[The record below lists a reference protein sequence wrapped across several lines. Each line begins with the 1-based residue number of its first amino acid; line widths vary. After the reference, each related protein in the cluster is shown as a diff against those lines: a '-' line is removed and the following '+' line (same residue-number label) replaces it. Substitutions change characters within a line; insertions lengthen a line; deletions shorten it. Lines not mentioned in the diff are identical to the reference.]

1 MSHQK
6 DRMSPE
12 MANVLGYMAS
22 VFIVGS
28 FLLKDLRKVR
38 FVNLLGCICF
48 VLYGIFNGMLWP
60 IIIPNFILAGVQIY
74 HLLKKAS

>member
-1 MSHQK
+1 
-6 DRMSPE
+6 

-28 FLLKDLRKVR
+28 FLLKDLRRVR

-74 HLLKKAS
+74 HLLKKST